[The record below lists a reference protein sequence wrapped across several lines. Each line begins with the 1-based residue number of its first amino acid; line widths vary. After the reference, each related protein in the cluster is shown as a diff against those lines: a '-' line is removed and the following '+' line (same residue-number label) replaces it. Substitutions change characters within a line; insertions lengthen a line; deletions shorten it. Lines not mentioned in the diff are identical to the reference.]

1 MRNSTVRKITFA
13 GVIAAVYF
21 TLTLLLTPISFG
33 NIQARLSEAL
43 TLLALLAPEAI
54 WGVTLGCLLAN
65 IFGVIMGTNILGALD
80 IVIGTLATLLAGI
93 LTYKFRKIRIKG
105 VPWLSAFMPVI
116 FNGVFVG
123 LEFAFAL
130 ATPESFLIVFLLSGL
145 EVAVGEAIACI
156 GLGLPLALYL
166 ERNKVISKLSIRRD
180 D

>member
-1 MRNSTVRKITFA
+1 MRNLTVRKITFA

-54 WGVTLGCLLAN
+54 LGVTLGCLLAN
-65 IFGVIMGTNILGALD
+65 IFGVLMGTNILGILD
-80 IVIGTLATLLAGI
+80 VVIGTLATLLAGL
-93 LTYKFRKIRIKG
+93 LTYRFRKIRFKG
-105 VPWLSAFMPVI
+105 IPWLSAFMPVI
-116 FNGVFVG
+116 FNGLFIG

-130 ATPESFLIVFLLSGL
+130 GSSESFGIVFLVSGL
-145 EVAVGEAIACI
+145 EVAIGEAIGCI

-166 ERNKVISKLSIRRD
+166 EKNKVISKLSIRRD

>member
-54 WGVTLGCLLAN
+54 WGVTLGCLLSN
-65 IFGVIMGTNILGALD
+65 VFGVLMGTNILGVLD
-80 IVIGTLATLLAGI
+80 IVIGTLATLMAGY
-93 LTYKFRKIRIKG
+93 LTYRFRKIRIKG
-105 VPWLSAFMPVI
+105 IPWLSAFMPII
-116 FNGVFVG
+116 FNGIFIG
-123 LEFAFAL
+123 LEFALAL
-130 ATPESFLIVFLLSGL
+130 ASAESFGIVWLVAGG
-145 EVAVGEAIACI
+145 EVAIGEAISCL

-166 ERNKVISKLSIRRD
+166 EKNQVINKLSIKRED
-180 D
+180 